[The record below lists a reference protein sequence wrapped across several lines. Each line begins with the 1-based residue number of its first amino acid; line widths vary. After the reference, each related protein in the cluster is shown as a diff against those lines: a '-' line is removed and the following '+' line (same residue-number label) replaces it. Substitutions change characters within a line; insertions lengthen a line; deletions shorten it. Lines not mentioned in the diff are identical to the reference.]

1 MASPSENSKQRKS
14 MKAQM
19 VDNIELAMNLI
30 RCGFQPEEIGEC
42 IDEQRG
48 LVWAFVMLEGDEDG
62 IEWSEEDDDG
72 A

>member
-1 MASPSENSKQRKS
+1 MA
-14 MKAQM
+14 
-19 VDNIELAMNLI
+19 DNIELAMNLI